1 MRELT
6 VKDIEQIVKQQG
18 TLLSIKENATVSEAA
33 NKMTNNHVGCL
44 VVFDMQ
50 DKFVGI
56 ITERDIIAKMSA
68 KTDST
73 IGSVLVRDIMTTEV
87 VMVDGSATVAEAVRL
102 MKEKGVRA
110 LIVDRRSEE
119 DAYGI
124 VTQRDV
130 VYSVMAERKDPTK
143 VKVHEVMTKPLVVVN
158 PDLDAVYV
166 ARLMAQK
173 GLSRAPVIYEQKL
186 QGVVSVTDLI
196 TKAM

>member
-1 MRELT
+1 MAR
-6 VKDIEQIVKQQG
+6 
-18 TLLSIKENATVSEAA
+18 A
-33 NKMTNNHVGCL
+33 
-44 VVFDMQ
+44 
-50 DKFVGI
+50 
-56 ITERDIIAKMSA
+56 
-68 KTDST
+68 
-73 IGSVLVRDIMTTEV
+73 RDIMTTEV
-87 VMVDGSATVAEAVRL
+87 VTVDGSTTVAEAVRL

-110 LIVDRRSEE
+110 LIVDRRSKE

-158 PDLDAVYV
+158 PDLDVVYV

-173 GLSRAPVIYEQKL
+173 GLSRAPVLYEQKL

>member
-1 MRELT
+1 ML
-6 VKDIEQIVKQQG
+6 K
-18 TLLSIKENATVSEAA
+18 A
-33 NKMTNNHVGCL
+33 
-44 VVFDMQ
+44 
-50 DKFVGI
+50 
-56 ITERDIIAKMSA
+56 
-68 KTDST
+68 
-73 IGSVLVRDIMTTEV
+73 RDIMTTEV
-87 VMVDGSATVAEAVRL
+87 VTVDGSASVAEAVRL

-110 LIVDRRSEE
+110 LIVERRSED

-124 VTQRDV
+124 VTQRDI

-143 VKVHEVMTKPLVVVN
+143 VAVHEVMTKPLVVVN
-158 PDLDAVYV
+158 PNLDAVYV

>member
-1 MRELT
+1 ML
-6 VKDIEQIVKQQG
+6 K
-18 TLLSIKENATVSEAA
+18 A
-33 NKMTNNHVGCL
+33 
-44 VVFDMQ
+44 
-50 DKFVGI
+50 
-56 ITERDIIAKMSA
+56 
-68 KTDST
+68 
-73 IGSVLVRDIMTTEV
+73 RDIMTTEV
-87 VMVDGSATVAEAVRL
+87 VTVDGSAPVAEAVRL

-110 LIVDRRSEE
+110 LIVERRSED

-124 VTQRDV
+124 VTQRDI

-158 PDLDAVYV
+158 PNLDAVYV

-186 QGVVSVTDLI
+186 QGVVSVSDLI